1 MPDEI
6 LENQPDTNPNEDYI
20 ETIKKLKE
28 NTVSKEE
35 YDKLRAQ
42 NKQLL
47 DSLVNGEDIEQPSE
61 EVSSIEDIRKEL
73 FNPDKELSNLEY
85 ASKALELRDRVL
97 EEKGIDIFV
106 AKNSQYPNEAAAS
119 AERVASVLQQCID
132 RAEGDSSIF
141 TAELQRRTNDIL
153 IPRRR

>member
-1 MPDEI
+1 MPDEN
-6 LENQPDTNPNEDYI
+6 LENQPETNPNEDYI

-47 DSLVNGEDIEQPSE
+47 DSLVNGEDLEQPSE

-106 AKNSQYPNEAAAS
+106 AKNSQYPNEAA
-119 AERVASVLQQCID
+119 ERVASVLQQCID